1 MGVSYPGFSDRI
13 VALAGTA
20 RCWPHGR
27 VRLAAQ
33 IAAIESDTAFR
44 GGDYAAPPK
53 QGIHLFGLIWA
64 GRLTSQQWWHDKLW
78 KGPTW
83 PPDDSYE
90 SVGYFSDSLFAGLDA
105 NDLILQA
112 ETWQHHDVGATPGFD
127 GSIERALASIRAR
140 VLYLPGRTDL
150 YFPVSDARAE
160 ARLIPHVDLG
170 PIPSLWGHVAAA
182 GRRSRA
188 ERYLGRTPPTSPGS
202 GGRARPD
209 RVVLPRRIPANQ
221 PSRDPLFEGTM
232 SDLARLSTALE
243 ERYRIERQLGAG
255 GMATVYLA
263 TDLKHDREVALKV
276 LRPELG
282 AVLGAER
289 FLAEIKITARLDH
302 PHILTLID
310 SGAEGGFLYYVL
322 PLVRGE
328 SLRDKLNREH
338 QLGLEEALTI
348 TRQVASAL
356 DYAHRH
362 GVVHR
367 DIKPENILLLEGEAM
382 LADFGIALAV
392 SEAGGNRLT
401 ETGLSLGTPQYMS
414 PEQATGDRQLDARSD
429 LYSLAA
435 VLYEMLAGE
444 PPVTGPTAQ
453 AMIAK
458 LMTERPVHLRVV
470 RSSVPEAIDAA
481 VARALDKTPA
491 DRFASAGE
499 FARAL
504 DAKPVAPTVVL
515 PAPRSRRRL
524 VVGIAA
530 GVAVLAAVVG
540 GFIAIGRL
548 GARGP
553 SFALRDRT
561 QLTLTGSVYASA
573 VSADGKQLAYITHNC
588 DAKGCS
594 YSVDVQDVG
603 GSATHR
609 VLEGASAAYGLEWSP
624 DRRNLILVGTWKGR
638 WGYYLVSALGGPP
651 RHLSTGAA
659 MFWAGGDSLL
669 IGPPVTGGDSVFQ
682 VKVASIDG
690 TVRDSIR
697 VAGPGQGLA
706 GLSVSPGGRWIV
718 ALVVQAGRG
727 FWQVFDRNG
736 KVADHVVNSCTCP
749 GRITG
754 DALWLTRSGVGFE
767 SIVRIGIDPSN
778 GRLATRQDT
787 LLSGNFN
794 NFSVTADGSTLVIDD
809 GTQDYSLWALGLP
822 EALKGKFID
831 TERLAKAS
839 TRLGAQLS
847 SDGGRLLLVR
857 NRPSTAG
864 ASERRYSVVPFGG
877 GGETPLNLPGA
888 LRSVNWVDSVTLAV
902 STQTATGVRIGL
914 VDVRTGASGRS
925 VDIPDSLVQSVVPL
939 PDGWAW
945 IPATL
950 DRVVVQRGGKTAE
963 IKKPVWFGEF
973 NSMAADVKGQ
983 RLALLG
989 WNAGT
994 YDSMGV
1000 AVVSVDGG
1008 TPSMWTVSAA
1018 EQGAARFLDDGSL
1031 LFAPWDTPESALL
1044 YKVDGPGRTE
1054 LLGKVPRPIAGISV
1068 SRDLKRVVVLESN
1081 YHGDAYMSRI
1091 VRP

>member
-1 MGVSYPGFSDRI
+1 MSDMM
-13 VALAGTA
+13 
-20 RCWPHGR
+20 
-27 VRLAAQ
+27 
-33 IAAIESDTAFR
+33 
-44 GGDYAAPPK
+44 
-53 QGIHLFGLIWA
+53 
-64 GRLTSQQWWHDKLW
+64 RLT
-78 KGPTW
+78 
-83 PPDDSYE
+83 
-90 SVGYFSDSLFAGLDA
+90 
-105 NDLILQA
+105 
-112 ETWQHHDVGATPGFD
+112 
-127 GSIERALASIRAR
+127 
-140 VLYLPGRTDL
+140 
-150 YFPVSDARAE
+150 
-160 ARLIPHVDLG
+160 
-170 PIPSLWGHVAAA
+170 
-182 GRRSRA
+182 
-188 ERYLGRTPPTSPGS
+188 
-202 GGRARPD
+202 
-209 RVVLPRRIPANQ
+209 
-221 PSRDPLFEGTM
+221 
-232 SDLARLSTALE
+232 TALE

-263 TDLKHDREVALKV
+263 TDLKHGREVALKV

-282 AVLGAER
+282 AVLGSER

-322 PLVRGE
+322 PFVRGE
-328 SLRDKLNREH
+328 SLRDKLNREK
-338 QLGLEEALTI
+338 QLGLEDALTI

-356 DYAHRH
+356 DYAHRQ

-392 SEAGGNRLT
+392 KEAGGNRLT

-458 LMTERPVHLRVV
+458 LMTERPIHLRVL
-470 RSSVPEAIDAA
+470 RGSVPEAIDAA

-504 DAKPVAPTVVL
+504 DAKPAAATVAI
-515 PAPRSRRRL
+515 PAARSKRGL
-524 VVGIAA
+524 VIGIGTAMGLLAA
-530 GVAVLAAVVG
+530 GLGAFMAM
-540 GFIAIGRL
+540 GRL
-548 GARGP
+548 GQRGP
-553 SFALRDRT
+553 AFALRDRT
-561 QLTLTGSVYASA
+561 QLTFSGSVFASA

-588 DAKGCS
+588 NPKGCS
-594 YSVDVQDVG
+594 YSVDLQDVG
-603 GSATHR
+603 GNATHR
-609 VLEGASAAYGLEWSP
+609 VLDGASAAYGLEWSP
-624 DRRNLILVGTWKGR
+624 DRRNLIFVGTWKGR
-638 WGYYLVSALGGPP
+638 WGFYLVSALGGPP
-651 RHLSTGAA
+651 RYLSSGAA

-669 IGPPVTGGDSVFQ
+669 VGPPVTGGDSVFQ

-697 VAGPGQGLA
+697 VAGPGLGVA

-749 GRITG
+749 GRITA

-767 SIVRIGIDPSN
+767 SIVRIGIDPSS
-778 GRLATRQDT
+778 GRLARHQDT

-809 GTQDYSLWALGLP
+809 GTQDFSLWALGLP
-822 EALKGKFID
+822 EALKGKFV
-831 TERLAKAS
+831 EAQRLAKAS
-839 TRLGAQLS
+839 TRLRAQIS
-847 SDGGRLLLVR
+847 PSGDRLLIAR
-857 NRPSTAG
+857 NLPTSAG
-864 ASERRYSVVPFGG
+864 GSERRYSILPFGG
-877 GGETPLNLPGA
+877 GSETPLNLPGSPRDA
-888 LRSVNWVDSVTLAV
+888 SWIDSVTLAV
-902 STQTATGVRIGL
+902 SKQTATGVHVGL
-914 VDVRTGASGRS
+914 VDVRSGAVGRS
-925 VDIPDSLVQSVVPL
+925 VDIADSLVADVTPL

-945 IPATL
+945 IPATK
-950 DRVVVQRGGKTAE
+950 DRVVVQRGGKTIE
-963 IKKPVWFGEF
+963 IRKPTWFGEL
-973 NSMAADVKGQ
+973 NGVAADVMGQ
-983 RLALLG
+983 RLAVLG

-994 YDSMGV
+994 YDSIGV
-1000 AVVSVDGG
+1000 AVVPVGGG
-1008 TPSMWTVSAA
+1008 TAAIWAVSAA
-1018 EQGAARFLDDGSL
+1018 EQGAARFLDDGSI
-1031 LFAPWDTPESALL
+1031 LFTPWDTPESAVL
-1044 YKVDGPGRTE
+1044 YRVAGPGRAE
-1054 LLGKVPRPIAGISV
+1054 RLGSVPRPIAGISL
-1068 SRDLKRVVVLESN
+1068 SNDLKRAAVLESN